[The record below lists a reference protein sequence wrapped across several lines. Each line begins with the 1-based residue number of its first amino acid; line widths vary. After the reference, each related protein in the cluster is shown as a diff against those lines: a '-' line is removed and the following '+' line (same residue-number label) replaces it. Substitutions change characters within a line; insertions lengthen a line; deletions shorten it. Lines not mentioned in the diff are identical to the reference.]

1 MEIIFPNDQPQMNIP
16 KIILVIAL
24 CKLEDRSNPIVS
36 QEELS
41 IMYAREMEDLRL
53 GWSGC

>member
-1 MEIIFPNDQPQMNIP
+1 MEIIFPNDRPQMNIP